1 MMEDFGRTYDDSYAD
16 LIEQGATKVI
26 LADGLELEL
35 RPMPDESREHAL
47 DPRVFELTRKRLSGE
62 FITPSGMDF
71 EAMRNRPNKENHN
84 IDSGDVIEAVET
96 MELDGRKVAL
106 YVFTPAGLEEPA
118 PVLAYF
124 HGGGFMV
131 GNIGQ
136 FRPAL
141 RYIAEQAGV
150 VVVFPDYRLAPEN
163 KFPAGVNDCNETI
176 DYLAEHAER
185 LHIDMNRL
193 GIAGDSAGGSLCNA
207 VAQLRAGTGTVKL
220 VVEMYPCVDCGPIP
234 EAWSYDLY
242 PMLPEQE
249 REARS
254 RVDRIKSS
262 FEGLEA
268 IYTGG
273 NPSVTDP
280 LISAAYCDDLSVFP
294 RTVVVS
300 SEFDFLRYQDE
311 KFAKQLADAG
321 VDVRAIRYLGCD
333 HGFFEACG
341 VMPQA
346 EDLCRIMAKE
356 IATL

>member
-1 MMEDFGRTYDDSYAD
+1 MEDFGRTYDDSYAD

-47 DPRVFELTRKRLSGE
+47 DPRVFELTRKRLGGE

-84 IDSGDVIEAVET
+84 IDSGDVIETVET

-185 LHIDMNRL
+185 LHIDMNR
-193 GIAGDSAGGSLCNA
+193 C
-207 VAQLRAGTGTVKL
+207 
-220 VVEMYPCVDCGPIP
+220 CGPASSWNGYSQACSRNVSLRGLRSHPRSMVIRSLSHAARTGARGTQSCRP
-234 EAWSYDLY
+234 NQKLIRRARGNLY
-242 PMLPEQE
+242 
-249 REARS
+249 R
-254 RVDRIKSS
+254 
-262 FEGLEA
+262 G
-268 IYTGG
+268 
-273 NPSVTDP
+273 
-280 LISAAYCDDLSVFP
+280 
-294 RTVVVS
+294 
-300 SEFDFLRYQDE
+300 
-311 KFAKQLADAG
+311 
-321 VDVRAIRYLGCD
+321 
-333 HGFFEACG
+333 
-341 VMPQA
+341 
-346 EDLCRIMAKE
+346 
-356 IATL
+356 